1 MGVLLPRN
9 RVKATVSDSKP
20 AKQNADIDYDKLKVI
35 LLTKKKKKK
44 S

>member
-9 RVKATVSDSKP
+9 RVKATVSDIKP
-20 AKQNADIDYDKLKVI
+20 AKQNADIDFYKLKLI